1 MRPSCTSSSLSAAL
15 ALALLAVGCGSDL
28 DRLPG
33 TYVGSL
39 DSANQHS
46 RMANLR
52 PDDAG
57 AYQADITHY
66 SGGDSRQGAQV
77 TIRKVG
83 DSAGNPVFEADLA
96 GLCTLRFEGHDG
108 GHLGDGLQRPTCV
121 CMADGRPIEGAR
133 LAPHAGGGVRRL
145 CGGTSGRGQDSV
157 MADGAGMEPSC
168 GGSMP
173 AGRGPD

>member
-1 MRPSCTSSSLSAAL
+1 MRPPCTSSSLPAARAL
-15 ALALLAVGCGSDL
+15 ALALLAAACGSDL

-66 SGGDSRQGAQV
+66 SGGDTRQGAQV

-83 DSAGNPVFEADLA
+83 EAAGNPVFEADLA

-108 GHLGDGLQRPTCV
+108 GHLGDGLQSPTCA
-121 CMADGRPIEGAR
+121 CMADGRPIEGSAVLLGSLHEGRLELTVSVVLPGPEYSGGCTHHFIADAR
-133 LAPHAGGGVRRL
+133 P
-145 CGGTSGRGQDSV
+145 
-157 MADGAGMEPSC
+157 E
-168 GGSMP
+168 
-173 AGRGPD
+173 